1 MSTQEKKNEIT
12 QLKYNL
18 YLDRDK
24 KNFIQFN
31 LDNNNITIEDLL
43 IKYKDSLADKMNTIY
58 KKNID
63 ECAFLIIENKINKKN
78 EEIPSLMEF
87 KINKRIKLYNLL
99 QNPQNNLYFL
109 PKRKSNKEECL
120 KARNEKINR
129 ENNFDL
135 VEIDYFINKNPEE
148 YLPKSLIY
156 LYDTSQQTF
165 IKEEGSVD
173 KQKIIIYKSKTNKEL
188 IEICIKDIVKDLFY
202 SETSQ
207 EPYKKNLPTKGN
219 KPKYFIEIV
228 TNKITYFFGQ
238 FKENL
243 FIQWEKAIK
252 KALTK
257 YNNFNVE
264 LNLNIKINSSKTGI
278 YAIEHSIMDN
288 CFILNKILFNKE
300 KRKMFFS
307 ISPEK
312 KICSIII
319 NILSYKELIKKD
331 EYLEAWMSFKEI
343 LTYIE
348 SADSNIKNQKEEKIL
363 KIFSQE
369 KINNYKKIS
378 EDSNE
383 NLKKIQGTNSSLSL
397 FKIEVK
403 KALYDILKADLFDD
417 VFISLYKIYIIPLF
431 QEIENILKKE
441 AHPLEKPLIRQKFQ
455 FLLAINFNNI
465 FKNTTDN
472 FDDLYTN
479 INNKS
484 GILKSETLSNL
495 II

>member
-1 MSTQEKKNEIT
+1 MSTQEKKNEIN
-12 QLKYNL
+12 QIKYNL

-278 YAIEHSIMDN
+278 YAIA
-288 CFILNKILFNKE
+288 
-300 KRKMFFS
+300 
-307 ISPEK
+307 EK

-343 LTYIE
+343 LAYIE
-348 SADSNIKNQKEEKIL
+348 SCDSTNSNQKEEKIL

-383 NLKKIQGTNSSLSL
+383 NLKKINGTNSSLSL
-397 FKIEVK
+397 FQIEVK
-403 KALYDILKADLFDD
+403 KALNEILKFDLFDD
-417 VFISLYKIYIIPLF
+417 VFFELYKIYIIPFF
-431 QEIENILKKE
+431 QEIKNILKKE
-441 AHPLEKPLIRQKFQ
+441 SHPLEKPLIRQKFQ
-455 FLLAINFNNI
+455 FLLAINFNKI
-465 FKNTTDN
+465 FDNTTDN
-472 FDDLYTN
+472 FADLYSN
-479 INNKS
+479 INNKFDIS
-484 GILKSETLSNL
+484 RTETLSNV

>member
-1 MSTQEKKNEIT
+1 MSTQEKKNEIN
-12 QLKYNL
+12 QIKYNL
-18 YLDRDK
+18 YLDREK

-31 LDNNNITIEDLL
+31 LDNNNITIDDLL
-43 IKYKDSLADKMNTIY
+43 VKYKDSLTEKINTIY

-63 ECAFLIIENKINKKN
+63 EFSFLIIENKISNKKN

-87 KINKRIKLYNLL
+87 KINKRVKLYNLL

-165 IKEEGSVD
+165 FKEEGSVD
-173 KQKIIIYKSKTNKEL
+173 KQKIVIYKSKTNKEL

-252 KALTK
+252 KAGTK
-257 YNNFNVE
+257 
-264 LNLNIKINSSKTGI
+264 
-278 YAIEHSIMDN
+278 
-288 CFILNKILFNKE
+288 
-300 KRKMFFS
+300 
-307 ISPEK
+307 
-312 KICSIII
+312 
-319 NILSYKELIKKD
+319 
-331 EYLEAWMSFKEI
+331 
-343 LTYIE
+343 
-348 SADSNIKNQKEEKIL
+348 
-363 KIFSQE
+363 
-369 KINNYKKIS
+369 
-378 EDSNE
+378 
-383 NLKKIQGTNSSLSL
+383 
-397 FKIEVK
+397 
-403 KALYDILKADLFDD
+403 
-417 VFISLYKIYIIPLF
+417 
-431 QEIENILKKE
+431 
-441 AHPLEKPLIRQKFQ
+441 
-455 FLLAINFNNI
+455 
-465 FKNTTDN
+465 
-472 FDDLYTN
+472 
-479 INNKS
+479 
-484 GILKSETLSNL
+484 
-495 II
+495 